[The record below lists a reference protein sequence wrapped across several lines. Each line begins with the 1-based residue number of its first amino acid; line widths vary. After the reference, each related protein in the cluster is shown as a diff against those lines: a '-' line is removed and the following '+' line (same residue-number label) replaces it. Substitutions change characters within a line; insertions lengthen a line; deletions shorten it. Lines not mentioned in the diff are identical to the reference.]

1 MNLKI
6 DFFRKNKINPERA
19 KKVLVDYN
27 KDKNGNIIIK
37 QGHFMISTSS
47 VANYNFSD
55 SWIFLSQPGVLNRQ
69 GVSGR
74 MALVKSYI
82 SDKYPED
89 YKGSD
94 AEITN
99 ANNFILPEIAKQFQ
113 LDAAEYYNVVFE
125 DGEELQR
132 DENYTGKGRL
142 ERQKIKPNKRYLLTP
157 SFKSEDEE
165 LIHFADILDN
175 RNELMVSKMISQTGT
190 VRNLSQVELENE
202 TIRN

>member
-99 ANNFILPEIAKQFQ
+99 ANNFILPEIAKQFRKIN
-113 LDAAEYYNVVFE
+113 AISPINK
-125 DGEELQR
+125 GNSRKIEESPQGATTQI
-132 DENYTGKGRL
+132 E
-142 ERQKIKPNKRYLLTP
+142 
-157 SFKSEDEE
+157 
-165 LIHFADILDN
+165 ADC
-175 RNELMVSKMISQTGT
+175 GT
-190 VRNLSQVELENE
+190 N
-202 TIRN
+202 